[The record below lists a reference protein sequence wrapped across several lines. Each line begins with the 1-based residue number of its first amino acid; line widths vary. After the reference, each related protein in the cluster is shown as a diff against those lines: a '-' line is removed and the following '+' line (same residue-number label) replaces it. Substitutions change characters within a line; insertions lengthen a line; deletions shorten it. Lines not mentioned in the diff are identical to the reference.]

1 MNPGGPTK
9 PILDGMD
16 DNEVTAA
23 MDAYQKARKAFNDKE
38 LRARSKDGE
47 GLDKLAG
54 QGIKFTGVCVD
65 NLRMMADVESEP
77 MMMGHSYPNKAI
89 VRLRLMEEANLCE
102 CVISIH
108 KSDSR
113 QVIASGNKDDTSL
126 KVKVLYSKSKGWVVT
141 EYNTKRSPL
150 VKDEAGLVVVS
161 FGEDTDKKSDYADED
176 DNISLGGDE
185 GNADEV
191 KDGVKNGKNP

>member
-1 MNPGGPTK
+1 
-9 PILDGMD
+9 
-16 DNEVTAA
+16 
-23 MDAYQKARKAFNDKE
+23 
-38 LRARSKDGE
+38 
-47 GLDKLAG
+47 
-54 QGIKFTGVCVD
+54 
-65 NLRMMADVESEP
+65 
-77 MMMGHSYPNKAI
+77 
-89 VRLRLMEEANLCE
+89 MEEANLCE

-108 KSDSR
+108 KSDAR
-113 QVIASGNKDDTSL
+113 QVIASGYKDDTSL

-141 EYNTKRSPL
+141 EYNTKQSPL

-161 FGEDTDKKSDYADED
+161 IGEDTYKKSDYADED